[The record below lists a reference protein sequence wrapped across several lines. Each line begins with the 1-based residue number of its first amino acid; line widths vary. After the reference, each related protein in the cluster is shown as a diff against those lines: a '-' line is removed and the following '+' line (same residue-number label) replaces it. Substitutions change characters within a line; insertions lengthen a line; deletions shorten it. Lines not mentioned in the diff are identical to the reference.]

1 MGDRVKFD
9 VALVSVAKLLRLP
22 AAKVQRL
29 LDPEHIGRMVEEQ
42 AADYARYGCFSLLQ
56 SVTLARVGEK
66 EGCEATVI
74 DGQHRI
80 KAFEALAARGL
91 PVAEAVVPVVT
102 YWLADEAELLEFYRR
117 INQHRPV
124 HPLEVTPDWAA
135 VYRGICD
142 GLCRLYGPFFRVGA
156 EHAGCR
162 RPHVSLDRFMSYARR
177 RGLAEELRAACVDA
191 GRFVERVEALND
203 HLRGVL
209 EEGQVTAKDARVYHR
224 CTELTAGSA
233 TVPCFLGMF
242 RQFEWVEIA
251 LRLARA
257 GGAPLAETLAGFTLN
272 RFEKPTP
279 RVPKALRL
287 RVWEKRNPGAL
298 HGGCYVCA
306 THLTY
311 DNMQCGHVVAHIFG
325 GPSSFENLEPVCSAC
340 NLDMGVMDLEAYRA
354 LGAHP
359 GREAPGEVDDD

>member
-1 MGDRVKFD
+1 MGDKPKFE

-22 AAKVQRL
+22 AARVQRL
-29 LDPEHIGRMVEEQ
+29 LDPEHIARMVEEQ
-42 AADYARYGCFSLLQ
+42 AGDFARHGAFSLLQ

-66 EGCEATVI
+66 ELSVI

-80 KAFEALAARGL
+80 KAFEALAAKGL
-91 PVAEAVVPVVT
+91 PVGEAVVPVVT
-102 YWLADEAELLEFYRR
+102 YHLADDAELLEFYRR
-117 INQHRPV
+117 INQHRPLCEAKI
-124 HPLEVTPDWAA
+124 LEVTPDWSA

-156 EHAGCR
+156 EFAGCR
-162 RPHVSLDRFMSYARR
+162 RPHVSLDRFMTYARR

-191 GRFVERVEALND
+191 ASFVGRVEALSD
-203 HLRGVL
+203 YLRGVL
-209 EEGQVTAKDARVYHR
+209 EEGLATAKDARVYHK

-257 GGAPLAETLAGFTLN
+257 GGAPLAETLAGYTLN

-359 GREAPGEVDDD
+359 GREAPDEVDDD